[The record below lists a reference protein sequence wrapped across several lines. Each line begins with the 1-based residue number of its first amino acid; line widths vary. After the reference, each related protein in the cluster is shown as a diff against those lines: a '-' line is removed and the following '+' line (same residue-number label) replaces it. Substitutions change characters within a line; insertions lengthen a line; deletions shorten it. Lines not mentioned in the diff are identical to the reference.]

1 MSTFVTRIAIAAP
14 PAVVWDVMT
23 RFEQWPEWTASV
35 TSLVALTPSPPGLGA
50 RYRIVQPSL
59 QPSELTITDWQPGS
73 RFVWVARK
81 TGLVMTADHVIQAAP
96 AGCAVELIVRYEGLL
111 GGLVGL
117 LAGGLTRRYMAM
129 EASGLRARSEEI
141 ARR

>member
-1 MSTFVTRIAIAAP
+1 MDRRRDVARGPHALAAR
-14 PAVVWDVMT
+14 A
-23 RFEQWPEWTASV
+23 RR
-35 TSLVALTPSPPGLGA
+35 A

-81 TGLVMTADHVIQAAP
+81 TGAGDDGRSRDQAAP

-129 EASGLRARSEEI
+129 EASGLRAVERC
-141 ARR
+141 AAVGRGGGNGGGTRRRPPWRTACTDTNG